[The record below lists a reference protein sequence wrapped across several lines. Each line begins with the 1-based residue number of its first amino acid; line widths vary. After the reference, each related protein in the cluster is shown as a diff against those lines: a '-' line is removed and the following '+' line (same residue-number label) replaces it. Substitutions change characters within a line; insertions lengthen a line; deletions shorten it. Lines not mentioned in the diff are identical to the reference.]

1 MPSRQAVAV
10 FPEQAVSHPFFT
22 RHQALL
28 EQATEAIA
36 TRGYWSPFVEMPS
49 PKAYGESAN
58 ADGRAAFEARLGR
71 PFALSQPGTVG
82 EAGQEV
88 SPYGMALGVRYPKP
102 DLDRLFAGVAQALP
116 AWRKAGPE
124 AWVGVS
130 LEILQRLNRR
140 SFEIAYAVMHTTGQ
154 AFMMAFQAGGPHAQD
169 RGLEAVAYAWDE
181 MRRIPR
187 RALWEKPQGKNE
199 PLRMEKQ
206 YTVVPRGVGLVIGCC
221 TFPTWNGYPGLFAS
235 LATGNAVVV
244 KPHPGAIL
252 PLAITVEVAR
262 EVLAE
267 AGFDP
272 DIVTLVAND
281 PSEHMAS
288 TLALRPEV
296 RLIDFTGSTANG
308 DWLERNARQ
317 AQVFTEKAGV
327 NQIVVDS
334 TADFKGMVRN
344 IAFSL
349 ALYSGQMCTA
359 PQNIYVPKDGIE
371 TPEGRLSFD
380 QVAAAIG
387 EAVGKLTGDPA
398 KAVELL
404 GAIQNDGVV
413 QRIAA
418 SRALGEIVVDSR
430 ALVHPEFPGARVH
443 TPLVLKTDASDEG
456 KIMQELFGPISF
468 VVATEDT
475 AHSIALARRGAK
487 EHGALTLSAYTTYDG
502 VADAIRDAAEDA
514 GVALSFNLTGAVF
527 VNQSAAF
534 SDFHA
539 TGANPA
545 ANASLSDAAFVANRF
560 RVVQSRSHL

>member
-1 MPSRQAVAV
+1 MSQK
-10 FPEQAVSHPFFT
+10 FFE
-22 RHQALL
+22 RHQPLL
-28 EQATEAIA
+28 EQALAA
-36 TRGYWSPFVEMPS
+36 AALRGYWSPFAESPS
-49 PKAYGESAN
+49 PRNYGETAN
-58 ADGRAAFEARLGR
+58 EEGRAAFEALRGK
-71 PFALSQPGTVG
+71 PFPLNLHDADGAVG
-82 EAGQEV
+82 GEK
-88 SPYGMALGVRYPKP
+88 SPYGFDLGITYPHVPAAKLVAASKRALQ
-102 DLDRLFAGVAQALP
+102 D
-116 AWRKAGPE
+116 WRRAGPQ

-130 LEILQRLNRR
+130 LEILARLNKL
-140 SFEIAYAVMHTTGQ
+140 SFEMAYAVQHTTGQ
-154 AFMMAFQAGGPHAQD
+154 GFMMAFQAGGPHAQD
-169 RGLEAVAYAWDE
+169 RGFEAVAYAWQE
-181 MRRIPR
+181 MSRIPGV
-187 RALWEKPQGKNE
+187 AIWEKPQGKND
-199 PLRMEKQ
+199 PIRMEKHF
-206 YTVVPRGVGLVIGCC
+206 TVVPRGVALVIGCS

-327 NQIVVDS
+327 NQIVIDS

-487 EHGALTLSAYTTYDG
+487 EHGALTLSAYTTDDG